1 MATTRTVIT
10 IHPSVHLLTSV
21 AVTMTSILQP
31 PIILFGNY
39 RSGTTLAQNLIGLH
53 PSVVTWY
60 EPRTLW
66 LYADPRRPHDEFD
79 DRDVTERVARYI
91 RARFKRYQTAHGG
104 RRIVENTPS
113 NVLRVPYVSAIFPEA
128 TYLYI
133 TRNPFSCISS
143 MELQWQGRKK
153 WRGLLRTLKTTP
165 ATQILYYT
173 RDFFNYFVMRRLTK
187 QEYMSFYGPRYK
199 GFEMDLKE
207 FDRLVLIARQW
218 AICNRKARE
227 DLQRLGEGR
236 LRRIYEHC
244 GLDLTDEILN
254 KAREMIDPTRQE
266 KWKRLDTER
275 LKAVIPHIRDEME
288 ACGYEVPPALK

>member
-1 MATTRTVIT
+1 
-10 IHPSVHLLTSV
+10 
-21 AVTMTSILQP
+21 MTSTLQT

-53 PSVVTWY
+53 ASVVTWY

-79 DRDVTERVARYI
+79 ERDATERVVRYI
-91 RARFKRYQTAHGG
+91 RARFKRYQKAHGG

-143 MELQWQGRKK
+143 MELKWQGRKK
-153 WRGLLRTLKTTP
+153 WRGLIRTLKSTP
-165 ATQILYYT
+165 VTQLPYYT
-173 RDFFNYFVMRRLTK
+173 GDFLNYAIMRRLTK
-187 QEYMSFYGPRYK
+187 EKYMSFYGPRYR
-199 GFEMDLKE
+199 GFDADLEKFE
-207 FDRLVLIARQW
+207 RLVLIARQW

-227 DLQRLGEGR
+227 DLERLGKDRVLWFRYEHLVSEPDVC
-236 LRRIYEHC
+236 LRRIYQHC
-244 GLDLTDEILN
+244 SLDFTEEILS
-254 KAREMIDPTRQE
+254 KAKAMIDPGRQE

-275 LKAVIPHIRDEME
+275 LKAVIPHIRDEMKVY
-288 ACGYEVPPALK
+288 GYDVPPELG